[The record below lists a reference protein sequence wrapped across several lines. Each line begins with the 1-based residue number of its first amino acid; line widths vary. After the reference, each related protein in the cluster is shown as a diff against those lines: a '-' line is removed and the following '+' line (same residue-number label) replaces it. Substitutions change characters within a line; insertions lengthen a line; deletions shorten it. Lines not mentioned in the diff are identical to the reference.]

1 MKLIGVVCMSLLVTA
16 CFGREQTIPVDRA
29 IPEFSRPTPVE
40 QRSYNWVVINRDN
53 INEVLAQLEASG
65 QEPVL
70 FAVTPEGYQAI
81 ILNSAELRRFI
92 TQQTAVVDAQQ
103 QYLLGLENNDN

>member
-1 MKLIGVVCMSLLVTA
+1 MKPLAIFFLPLFLMG
-16 CFGREQTIPVDRA
+16 CFGREQPVVVDR
-29 IPEFSRPTPVE
+29 PVPQFQTPTPAE
-40 QRSYNWVVINRDN
+40 QRGFTWIVITRDN

-81 ILNSAELRRFI
+81 ILNAGELRRFI
-92 TQQTAVVDAQQ
+92 VQQQSVIDAQQ
-103 QYLLGLENNDN
+103 EYLIGIQ